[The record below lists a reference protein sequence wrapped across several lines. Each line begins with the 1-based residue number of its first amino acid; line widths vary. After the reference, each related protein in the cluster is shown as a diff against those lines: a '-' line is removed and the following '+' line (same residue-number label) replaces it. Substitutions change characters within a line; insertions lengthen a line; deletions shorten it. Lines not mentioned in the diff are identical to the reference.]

1 MGPFTAKD
9 QILVI
14 YIFCFEWVG
23 IYVVFCIAV
32 EEAPKL
38 DSNAKAG
45 GGQDAE
51 VAYLHFDNPFVKLLS
66 FLNSHVF
73 IYSLAVN
80 RSSFK
85 TWELEICRRRKLLM
99 PAKLKGAFYF
109 FRSLSHSVTRVILVL
124 SLVFVVGW
132 SLWL

>member
-23 IYVVFCIAV
+23 IYVFFCIAV

-51 VAYLHFDNPFVKLLS
+51 VAYLHFDNPYVKLEFFELS
-66 FLNSHVF
+66 CVYL
-73 IYSLAVN
+73 
-80 RSSFK
+80 
-85 TWELEICRRRKLLM
+85 
-99 PAKLKGAFYF
+99 F
-109 FRSLSHSVTRVILVL
+109 FGSEPKQLQNLGIRNL
-124 SLVFVVGW
+124 
-132 SLWL
+132 